1 MRKMPAHDLMV
12 FCDHGSGLDFTLGP
26 LIHAGAKVDV
36 PDDVSVWPFTRAEG
50 KMWTNAALWLPGK
63 TLDEMDETNQRGKE
77 RTRSRGGLEYV
88 MPDGSLYP
96 MHTRDT
102 RKLLDATKKV
112 QDGGLKLI
120 RRYNFACGGCRF
132 DPPLNA
138 EKVDAQFDSLIEDEI
153 IGVSLRMLEG
163 MVQYG

>member
-1 MRKMPAHDLMV
+1 MKKMPANDLMV

-26 LIHAGAKVDV
+26 LIHAGAKVDI
-36 PDDVSVWPFTRAEG
+36 PDDVWVWPFTRVDG
-50 KMWTNAALWLPGK
+50 KMWTNSADWLSGK
-63 TLDEMDETNQRGKE
+63 TFDEMDEAHPRGKD
-77 RTRSRGGLEYV
+77 RTRSRGGVEFV

-112 QDGGLKLI
+112 QAGDLKLI
-120 RRYNFACGGCRF
+120 RRYNFACGRCQY

-138 EKVDAQFDSLIEDEI
+138 EKVDAQFDWLIEDEI

-163 MVQYG
+163 MVEHG